1 MRVPFIGGSN
11 TSRSV
16 SVSAQRTVNMY
27 AELDPEAEYQAAMFS
42 RPGLATWANMPTAE
56 CRGMVVFAGELYV
69 VNGADLFKV
78 SKAKLITTIG
88 SLSTSTGRVAFAANP
103 TQLMLVDG
111 SFGYTTDGSTLTKIT
126 DGDFPNG
133 SAVVV
138 HMDGY
143 FIITDPDNAGRF
155 YISNLSDGTAWTA
168 TDFATAVRNPDN
180 LVSLLVLDRFLLLL
194 GEDTTEPWWD
204 SGAADFP
211 FESMESGLIEWGCVA
226 AHSAVKTIAADGAV
240 AGIWLARNASG
251 DNVVMSYPG
260 GRVSNHAVETAFA
273 GFSTVSDAHAW
284 TMQMRGHTFY
294 VLTFPTEA
302 ATWVLDLS
310 TGLWAEWKSYGIDRF
325 RGAAHAFF
333 DGQHLIGDYQGASLF
348 ELRFDQ
354 YTDAGAPLE
363 RIRDDRFISVDR
375 RRLFHRRFE
384 LECESGVGTADL
396 DPQVVFQWSDDGGH
410 QWSNEHWDG
419 LGKVGKYEKRA
430 FIKQLGSSRKRVY
443 RSKFTD
449 DAPFTIISG
458 HLDVMVGSG

>member
-16 SVSAQRTVNMY
+16 SVSVQRTVNMY

-42 RPGLATWANMPTAE
+42 RPGLSTWTNAPSAE
-56 CRGMVVFAGELYV
+56 CRGMVVFADELYV
-69 VNGADLFKV
+69 VNGAELFKV
-78 SKAKLITTIG
+78 SKSKEITAIG
-88 SLSTSTGRVAFAANP
+88 SLNSSTGRVAFAANP

-155 YISNLSDGTAWTA
+155 YVSNLSDGTAWTA

-180 LVSLLVLDRFLLLL
+180 LVSLLVLDRVLLLL
-194 GEDTTEPWWD
+194 GEDTSEPWWN

-211 FESMESGLIEWGCVA
+211 FESMESGLIEWGWVA
-226 AHSAVKTIAADGAV
+226 AHSAVKTIAAGGAV

-310 TGLWAEWKSYGIDRF
+310 TG
-325 RGAAHAFF
+325 
-333 DGQHLIGDYQGASLF
+333 
-348 ELRFDQ
+348 
-354 YTDAGAPLE
+354 APLE

-419 LGKVGKYEKRA
+419 LGKVGEYEKRA
-430 FIKQLGSSRKRVY
+430 FIKQLGRSRKRVY
-443 RSKFTD
+443 RIKFTD

-458 HLDVMVGSG
+458 HLEVGVGSA